1 MKRKML
7 DAVSALEAHWL
18 SLLNAKL
25 HLYVNLHSHHCLALS
40 TQFMLTLGKNDNETA
55 LAG

>member
-1 MKRKML
+1 ML

-18 SLLNAKL
+18 SLLDAKL